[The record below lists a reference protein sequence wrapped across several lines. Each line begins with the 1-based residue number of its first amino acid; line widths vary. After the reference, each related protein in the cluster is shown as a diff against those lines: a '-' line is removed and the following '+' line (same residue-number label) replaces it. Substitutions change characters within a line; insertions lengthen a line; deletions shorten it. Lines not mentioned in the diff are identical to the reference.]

1 MNINKALFVIS
12 IALILFYFSCARKA
26 TGPAFNQVELDDD
39 KKALVYIY
47 RPHTGCDSF
56 RKFDISVDGKIV
68 VELLDQGYTWVALD
82 PGKHLIRI
90 KGTSNIPSIAE
101 TLDVESTQTYFIKY
115 HTNCPSETSF
125 RAFFTLLE
133 VPESTA
139 LKEISDCRFIEPNK

>member
-1 MNINKALFVIS
+1 MNINKALLVIS

-47 RPHTGCDSF
+47 RPHTDCGYL

-68 VELLDQGYTWVALD
+68 VALLDQGYTWVALD

-90 KGTSNIPSIAE
+90 KGTSKIPSIAE
-101 TLDVESTQTYFIKY
+101 TIDVESAQTYFVKY
-115 HTNCPSETSF
+115 HTNCPSTGF
-125 RAFFTLLE
+125 RPFISLLE
-133 VPESTA
+133 IPESTA
-139 LKEISDCRFIEPNK
+139 LEEISDCRFIEPNK